1 MLPIPPGIMA
11 SHDGALS
18 GQDSSQADM
27 MQERCILVD
36 SSDNVIGSETKLKC
50 HYGDGLL
57 HRAFSVLLF
66 KGIDLLVQKRSGDK
80 ITFPSVWANTCCS
93 HPLDIPGENED
104 AVSGV
109 INAAKRKLHQE
120 LGIPQQQL
128 DQIDFVHIGRFQ
140 YECRWDENWVENEV
154 DHVIVATLPSGIE
167 DNLHVEPNP
176 NEISEVRWLDG
187 LRELDEMTRGMGIW
201 EDELVA
207 PWFKLLVEEFV
218 FPRAGTPGD
227 IGDTRDLHS
236 SHPHSTVVQFGEVDM
251 DGNSVA
257 PGQNLMRAIAL
268 HRNRVEGVILQSL
281 SKMKQER
288 LHGAMSH
295 LFAGGG
301 KRLRA
306 TLPRLVGEAV
316 GEAHEG
322 HYTLGASIEII
333 HNFTLVHDDL
343 MDQDPIRRGLDAVHV
358 AYDDSTAINAG
369 DAMLAVAFEIL
380 AESPDIEQDK
390 LGFLVRTIGEMVR
403 NVASGQQEDISF
415 ESRDSVTEDEYIE
428 MIKGKTSVM
437 FETCAGTGAILA
449 GASQEVVDNMR
460 NWGLNLGLC
469 FQLMDDLIDITGDTA
484 TLGKPAGSD
493 IVQGKKTLIAIHAL
507 NCGQEMPAFSEAYGS
522 GECSEEILSKAVA
535 ELMESGSI
543 EYAKNRAMHH
553 HAVAHKCLDDVT
565 DSPALSIL
573 RELTDFQLI
582 RIN

>member
-167 DNLHVEPNP
+167 DDLHVEPNP

-187 LRELDEMTRGMGIW
+187 LRELHEITHGMGIW

-251 DGNSVA
+251 DGNSVV

-507 NCGQEMPAFSEAYGS
+507 NCGHEMPAFSEAYGS

>member
-1 MLPIPPGIMA
+1 
-11 SHDGALS
+11 
-18 GQDSSQADM
+18 
-27 MQERCILVD
+27 
-36 SSDNVIGSETKLKC
+36 
-50 HYGDGLL
+50 
-57 HRAFSVLLF
+57 
-66 KGIDLLVQKRSGDK
+66 
-80 ITFPSVWANTCCS
+80 
-93 HPLDIPGENED
+93 
-104 AVSGV
+104 
-109 INAAKRKLHQE
+109 
-120 LGIPQQQL
+120 
-128 DQIDFVHIGRFQ
+128 
-140 YECRWDENWVENEV
+140 
-154 DHVIVATLPSGIE
+154 
-167 DNLHVEPNP
+167 
-176 NEISEVRWLDG
+176 
-187 LRELDEMTRGMGIW
+187 MTRGMGIW

>member
-18 GQDSSQADM
+18 GQDSSQAEM
-27 MQERCILVD
+27 MSEMCILVD
-36 SSDNVIGSETKLKC
+36 SSDGKIGSDTKLNC
-50 HYGDGLL
+50 HFGSGIL

-66 KGIDLLVQKRSGDK
+66 NGEGKMLVQQRSHDK
-80 ITFPSVWANTCCS
+80 ITFPSIWANSCCS
-93 HPLDIPGENED
+93 HPLDIPGENGDPAEG
-104 AVSGV
+104 A
-109 INAAKRKLHQE
+109 INAARRKLSQE
-120 LGIPQQQL
+120 LGVSEGDISR
-128 DQIDFVHIGRFQ
+128 IDFRHVGSFL
-140 YECRWDENWVENEV
+140 YECRWDEDWIEREV
-154 DHVIVATLPSGIE
+154 DHVLIATTDSIVV
-167 DNLHVEPNP
+167 DPNP
-176 NEISEVRWLDG
+176 NEISDFKWIEGEEIQEMFSGSGEWQGEV
-187 LRELDEMTRGMGIW
+187 I
-201 EDELVA
+201 A
-207 PWFKLLVEEFV
+207 PWFRLLWNEFLADHYPNLENIV
-218 FPRAGTPGD
+218 PVDG
-227 IGDTRDLHS
+227 
-236 SHPHSTVVQFGEVDM
+236 VVNFGEVSI
-251 DGNSVA
+251 GGASVD
-257 PGQNLMRAIAL
+257 PGQNLMMAIGK
-268 HRNRVEGVILQSL
+268 HREHVEGVILQSL

-316 GEAHEG
+316 GDAHEG

-343 MDQDPIRRGLDAVHV
+343 MDQDPIRRGLEAVHV

-390 LGFLVRTIGEMVR
+390 LGFLVRSIGEMVR

-415 ESRDSVTEDEYIE
+415 ESRDSVSEDEYIE

-449 GASQEVVDNMR
+449 GATQEVVENMR
-460 NWGLNLGLC
+460 RWGLNLGLC

-507 NCGQEMPAFSEAYGS
+507 NCEQEMPAFSEAYGS
-522 GECSEEILSKAVA
+522 GECSDGVLSKAVA
-535 ELMESGSI
+535 ELEESGSI

-553 HAVAHKCLDDVT
+553 HAVAHSCLDGVA
-565 DSPALSIL
+565 DSPALNIL

>member
-11 SHDGALS
+11 SHDAALS
-18 GQDSSQADM
+18 GQDSSQAEM
-27 MQERCILVD
+27 MSEMCILVD
-36 SSDNVIGSETKLKC
+36 SSDRKIGSDTKLNC
-50 HYGDGLL
+50 HFGSGIL

-66 KGIDLLVQKRSGDK
+66 NGEGKMLVQQRSHDK
-80 ITFPSVWANTCCS
+80 ITFPSIWANSCCS
-93 HPLDIPGENED
+93 HPLDIPGENGDPAEG
-104 AVSGV
+104 A
-109 INAAKRKLHQE
+109 INAARRKLSQE
-120 LGIPQQQL
+120 LGVSDNDISKINFRHVGSFL
-128 DQIDFVHIGRFQ
+128 
-140 YECRWDENWVENEV
+140 YECRWDEDWIEREV
-154 DHVIVATLPSGIE
+154 DHVLIATVDSI
-167 DNLHVEPNP
+167 DVDPNP
-176 NEISEVRWLDG
+176 NEISDFKWIEGDEIQEMFSSTGEWQGEV
-187 LRELDEMTRGMGIW
+187 I
-201 EDELVA
+201 A
-207 PWFKLLVEEFV
+207 PWFRLLWEEFLSDHYPNLEGV
-218 FPRAGTPGD
+218 TFVEG
-227 IGDTRDLHS
+227 
-236 SHPHSTVVQFGEVDM
+236 VVNFGEVSI
-251 DGNSVA
+251 GGVSVD
-257 PGQNLMRAIAL
+257 PGQNLMMAIGE
-268 HRNRVEGVILQSL
+268 HREHVEGVILESL

-460 NWGLNLGLC
+460 KWGLNLGLC

-507 NCGQEMPAFSEAYGS
+507 NCGHEMPAFSEAYGS